1 MNDEQRR
8 MVLLRAQ
15 PCGTDHFWP
24 LQRYFSLMC
33 IQHIALEMP
42 CNAPKMTTSLR
53 LGFM

>member
-8 MVLLRAQ
+8 MASFQAQ
-15 PCGTDHFWP
+15 PCGTGHFWP

-42 CNAPKMTTSLR
+42 CSSPKMTTSLR
-53 LGFM
+53 LDFM